1 MKEIIRK
8 FKDCKTQLCQ
18 LLFIVLALF
27 LPIISNVKSVINTES
42 KNISSNIIVNIIYYF
57 LSKLGNLG
65 IGIFIAG
72 IVIWTIKKMNKKK
85 TLNNGNIYHDH
96 SYLWFWLCSNILGY
110 GKCNL
115 VLVPIYMQFKLII
128 NDVFNE
134 FIVTNNISK
143 EKTSPKIM
151 HINCN
156 NKDFLEYNL
165 ILEDTYSIN
174 DFQIPPEKKQ
184 LPTIKVINSE
194 TKNEGVRRYNPNF
207 VESVVKEIRAL
218 PKGVLIN
225 IFATTHA
232 QHNYEIA
239 KQSLTLADR
248 GNVDRVF
255 IYQQEKDKDRKFTK
269 EYKVI

>member
-1 MKEIIRK
+1 MKGIIRK

-18 LLFIVLALF
+18 FIFIFLALF
-27 LPIISNVKSVINTES
+27 LPIISNIKSVINTES
-42 KNISSNIIVNIIYYF
+42 KDISFNIIDIIYYF
-57 LSKLGNLG
+57 LSNLGKLG
-65 IGIFIAG
+65 IGIFFAG
-72 IVIWTIKKMNKKK
+72 IAILTIRKMNKNKI
-85 TLNNGNIYHDH
+85 LNNGNIYHDH

-110 GKCNL
+110 EKCNL

-134 FIVTNNISK
+134 FIVTNNISE
-143 EKTSPKIM
+143 EKTSSKIIY
-151 HINCN
+151 INCD
-156 NKDFLEYNL
+156 NKVSLEYNL

-184 LPTIKVINSE
+184 LPTIKIINSE
-194 TKNEGVRRYNPNF
+194 TKSEGVRKYNPNF
-207 VESVVKEIRAL
+207 VESAVKEIRTL

-239 KQSLTLADR
+239 KQSLALANR

-255 IYQQEKDKDRKFTK
+255 IYQQEKEKDRKFIQK
-269 EYKVI
+269 YKVV

>member
-27 LPIISNVKSVINTES
+27 LPIVSNINSIINTEP
-42 KNISSNIIVNIIYYF
+42 KNISPNINDMIYYF
-57 LSKLGNLG
+57 LSKFGNLG
-65 IGIFIAG
+65 IGIFVAG
-72 IVIWTIKKMNKKK
+72 IAISAIRKMNKDK

-110 GKCNL
+110 KKCNL

-134 FIVTNNISK
+134 FIVTNNISE

-151 HINCN
+151 YINCN

>member
-27 LPIISNVKSVINTES
+27 LPIISNIKSVINTEP
-42 KNISSNIIVNIIYYF
+42 KDISFDIIDIIYYF

-65 IGIFIAG
+65 IGIFFAG
-72 IVIWTIKKMNKKK
+72 IAIFTIRKMNKNKI
-85 TLNNGNIYHDH
+85 LNNGNIYHDH
-96 SYLWFWLCSNILGY
+96 SYLWFLLCSKILGY
-110 GKCNL
+110 EKCNL

-134 FIVTNNISK
+134 FIVTKNISE
-143 EKTSPKIM
+143 EKTSSKIM
-151 HINCN
+151 YINCN
-156 NKDFLEYNL
+156 NKDSLEYNL

-174 DFQIPPEKKQ
+174 DFQIPTEKKQ

-207 VESVVKEIRAL
+207 VESVIKEIRAL

-225 IFATTHA
+225 LFATTHA

-255 IYQQEKDKDRKFTK
+255 IYQQEKDKDRKFIR

>member
-27 LPIISNVKSVINTES
+27 LPIISNIKSIINTEP
-42 KNISSNIIVNIIYYF
+42 KNISFNIIDIIYYF

-65 IGIFIAG
+65 IGIFFAG
-72 IVIWTIKKMNKKK
+72 IATLTIRKMNKNK

-110 GKCNL
+110 EKCNL

-134 FIVTNNISK
+134 FIVTNNISE
-143 EKTSPKIM
+143 EKTSSKIM
-151 HINCN
+151 YINCN
-156 NKDFLEYNL
+156 NKDSLEYNL

-225 IFATTHA
+225 LFATTHA

-248 GNVDRVF
+248 GNVDRAF

>member
-27 LPIISNVKSVINTES
+27 LPIISNVKSVINTEP
-42 KNISSNIIVNIIYYF
+42 KNISPNIIDMIYYF
-57 LSKLGNLG
+57 LSKFGNLG
-65 IGIFIAG
+65 IGIFVAG
-72 IVIWTIKKMNKKK
+72 IAISAIRKMNKDK

-110 GKCNL
+110 KKCNL

-134 FIVTNNISK
+134 FIVTNNISE

-151 HINCN
+151 CINCN